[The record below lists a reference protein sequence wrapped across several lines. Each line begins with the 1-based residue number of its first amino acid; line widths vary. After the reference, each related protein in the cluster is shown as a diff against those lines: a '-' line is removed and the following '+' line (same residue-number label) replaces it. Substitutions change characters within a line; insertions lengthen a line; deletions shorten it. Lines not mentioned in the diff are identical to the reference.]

1 MAHVNDIYIYIYI
14 YYFLFVTV
22 RGYHWIS
29 THIINIYFLNV
40 LKSQCY
46 LLLYIQSTYVE
57 NLALIGCLFKKLL
70 LADHVCR
77 SHWISAHMTN
87 TFSLQLVTGT
97 IYKTEPTVALGQ
109 TDLVSIET

>member
-1 MAHVNDIYIYIYI
+1 MLSVVVHLINICREPGPHR
-14 YYFLFVTV
+14 LL
-22 RGYHWIS
+22 
-29 THIINIYFLNV
+29 IIN
-40 LKSQCY
+40 
-46 LLLYIQSTYVE
+46 
-57 NLALIGCLFKKLL
+57 LL

-109 TDLVSIET
+109 TDLVSIKT